1 MKQIVF
7 SLFCIFSISSFG
19 QDVEWFELGTT
30 WTFNHLMAFD
40 SNQEE
45 YLAEFEV
52 TDITE
57 FNGITCSKVES
68 TQGGLWCISVEP
80 PYYFYESN
88 DSIFYSTESMDNF
101 ELAFVFEGAD
111 SWVFHFMYQ
120 EFSQEFLVSL
130 LSSETIS
137 VEGFSL
143 KRQELDYSAIGEQFV
158 DMPSE
163 IEVIEFV
170 GALETFIIPFGTG
183 GACDGAYNIEL
194 RCFSSPTFDYLNPEF
209 TSCTL
214 SLDEVQKERQIFF
227 PNPAEENISW
237 AEPIDQISIF
247 DATGKLLLQKQ
258 INGEQSLSV
267 EHLPSGFYTVLF
279 KDGDTIFSQKLIIE

>member
-1 MKQIVF
+1 MKNIAY
-7 SLFCIFSISSFG
+7 SLFCLFSISSIA
-19 QDVEWFELGTT
+19 QEPEWFELGTT

-40 SNQEE
+40 QNQEE

-52 TDITE
+52 TEILE
-57 FNGITCSKVES
+57 YNGVSCSKIEA

-88 DSIFYSTESMDNF
+88 DSIFYAVENMDDF
-101 ELAFVFEGAD
+101 ELAFVFDGSD
-111 SWVFHFMYQ
+111 SWVFPFVYQ
-120 EFSQEFLVSL
+120 EFPQEFLVSL
-130 LSSETIS
+130 VSSETIS

-183 GACDGAYNIEL
+183 GTCDGAYNIQL
-194 RCFSSPTFDYLNPEF
+194 RCFSSPSFDYQNPEF
-209 TSCTL
+209 SSCTL
-214 SLDEVQKERQIFF
+214 SSDEVQKERQIFF
-227 PNPAEENISW
+227 PNPASENISW
-237 AEPIDQISIF
+237 VEPIDHISLF

-267 EHLPSGFYTVLF
+267 EHLPPGFYTILIN
-279 KDGDTIFSQKLIIE
+279 DGATVFSQKLIIE